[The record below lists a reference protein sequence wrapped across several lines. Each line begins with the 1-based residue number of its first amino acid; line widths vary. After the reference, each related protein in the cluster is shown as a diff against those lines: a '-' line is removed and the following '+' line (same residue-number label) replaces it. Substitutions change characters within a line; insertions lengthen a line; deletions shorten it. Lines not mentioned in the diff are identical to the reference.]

1 MCSSALHGP
10 RLASTPPAVLFMCAC
25 TAASVAASSAAVRG
39 GSRLREGCAS
49 ACASAAGLAVA
60 VGMEDDASGRG
71 GASGGG
77 WGLSEDD
84 GAVHGCGACLF
95 ADL

>member
-1 MCSSALHGP
+1 MTEVATG
-10 RLASTPPAVLFMCAC
+10 RRTPSGVVT
-25 TAASVAASSAAVRG
+25 TATP
-39 GSRLREGCAS
+39 
-49 ACASAAGLAVA
+49 LAVA

-77 WGLSEDD
+77 CGLSEDD

-95 ADL
+95 AE